1 MLWVRVQS
9 HVRVCVYDPACGRH
23 FGEVF
28 MGVCKLVGDSDLE
41 TKNGAHLLGESRDG
55 GTQG

>member
-1 MLWVRVQS
+1 MLWVPMQVR
-9 HVRVCVYDPACGRH
+9 VRVCDPVRGRH